1 MKVILGKRITT
12 LLFAIVMMLVTFVV
26 DAAELK
32 IVYPENGLYS
42 LQPMCAP
49 SKELTVHNASTT
61 NGANV
66 IIWDINSNWHTQ
78 PSHQKW
84 YVLRI
89 GNTEWYKILAEN
101 SGSALN
107 IHNGIAANGT
117 NVSIW
122 PFGGNMHKFRFLNAG
137 NGYYVLQGH
146 VNGAYVLD
154 VSGASNTNGANV
166 QIYQFNNSGAQ
177 KWKLVQRYKRWSGYA
192 KKTLKAYKDYQLRSQ
207 HASYER
213 VDKGDLLVVL
223 NEKGGAYFVQ
233 YKTSNGSTKERWVSK
248 EVFKEIKPYNNS
260 SIYQPTQSI
269 NIQDNSST
277 AKYWES
283 MVGKKIS
290 INLNS
295 EYYKPQVYSK
305 NPFKKSYPGHPT
317 NCTWYAIGRFAEVN
331 GQWLGV
337 TGMPYEWVSQAKAK
351 GFAVGTIPRS
361 KCVGASSKHV
371 YFVEFVNGNDIYTT
385 EVNVGGSGNTT
396 KHDYVVRKRSLS
408 ELNSSSLYKNSQF
421 IYPK

>member
-122 PFGGNMHKFRFLNAG
+122 PFGGNMHEFRFLNAG

-177 KWKLVQRYKRWSGYA
+177 KWKLVPRYKKWNGYA

-207 HASYER
+207 YATYER
-213 VDKGDLLVVL
+213 VDKGDLLIVL
-223 NEKGGAYFVQ
+223 NEKGNAYFVQ

-248 EVFKEIKPYNNS
+248 DVFKENVVQPYTSNNDLKYQDINIKNS
-260 SIYQPTQSI
+260 SETTV
-269 NIQDNSST
+269 D
-277 AKYWES
+277 
-283 MVGKKIS
+283 V
-290 INLNS
+290 
-295 EYYKPQVYSK
+295 
-305 NPFKKSYPGHPT
+305 F
-317 NCTWYAIGRFAEVN
+317 N
-331 GQWLGV
+331 GV
-337 TGMPYEWVSQAKAK
+337 
-351 GFAVGTIPRS
+351 
-361 KCVGASSKHV
+361 
-371 YFVEFVNGNDIYTT
+371 
-385 EVNVGGSGNTT
+385 
-396 KHDYVVRKRSLS
+396 
-408 ELNSSSLYKNSQF
+408 SSLYPYSKPSNSDTKYCCAALIKRYYKKMYGVEPWNLLPYEMPKASGHTFNLVTAPKVGDIVGINNNNHWAIVKAIDGNNIVLFEQNWRNANSKTAPKNRRVS
-421 IYPK
+421 IGSVNLYRMN

>member
-248 EVFKEIKPYNNS
+248 DVFKENTQPVIKTTFSAPVTNYYICGNDWGKYYSAKKNYHLGLD
-260 SIYQPTQSI
+260 IK
-269 NIQDNSST
+269 SST
-277 AKYWES
+277 GDKNIYATADGTVVQTGWNSANGNTITLEHKLNGSTIYS
-283 MVGKKIS
+283 FYAHLS
-290 INLNS
+290 QIN
-295 EYYKPQVYSK
+295 VSK
-305 NPFKKSYPGHPT
+305 NTKVKRGQKIGVIGTTGSSSTGVHLHFGITNQKS
-317 NCTWYAIGRFAEVN
+317 A
-331 GQWLGV
+331 
-337 TGMPYEWVSQAKAK
+337 
-351 GFAVGTIPRS
+351 GTYGYGS
-361 KCVGASSKHV
+361 V
-371 YFVEFVNGNDIYTT
+371 
-385 EVNVGGSGNTT
+385 SGNIGTRAGY
-396 KHDYVVRKRSLS
+396 KFYNPKYVLQYGRL
-408 ELNSSSLYKNSQF
+408 
-421 IYPK
+421 P